1 MFNILDRYIIKKY
14 LGTFFYVVLALIAV
28 ICAIDFA
35 EKNDDFLDA
44 NLSYWYVFTEYYL
57 NYIPYLAN
65 FLSPLMVF
73 VSTIVVASQMAAHT
87 EVIAILSSRISYL
100 RMLFSF
106 FLGSVIVAVLV
117 FIMIGWVLPNANKK
131 RVAFEINYVFKR
143 FDYNLRNTHLKLEKD
158 YYAYLK
164 KYNNQIDVGYD
175 FTVEHI
181 VDGTLV
187 SKLKTNR
194 IAWDSISGKWHID
207 AYELREYVD
216 GKETLRQM
224 PSKDTTINVFPKDFQ
239 SKYRKQET
247 LTIPE
252 LRTFIAEQEE
262 RGADDIGIY
271 ITDLYERFTYP
282 FAIIL
287 LTLVAV
293 TVASKK
299 SREGTGLKIFIGFIL
314 AFVYLFFVIVGRGFT
329 QSNLL
334 HPLVSAWIPNFVFG
348 LVGIYMYFKAPK

>member
-14 LGTFFYVVLALIAV
+14 LGTFFYVVAALVAV

-35 EKNDDFLDA
+35 EKNDDFLEA
-44 NLSYWYVFTEYYL
+44 NLSYGFVFTEYYL

-73 VSTIVVASQMAAHT
+73 VSTIIVASQMAAHT

-106 FLGSVIVAVLV
+106 FLGSVIVGVLV

-131 RVAFEINYVFKR
+131 RVAFEVEYVFSR
-143 FDYNLRNTHLKLEKD
+143 FDYNLRNTHLKLEKN

-175 FTVEHI
+175 FTIEHI
-181 VDGTLV
+181 VDGTLI
-187 SKLKTNR
+187 SKLKSNR
-194 IAWDSISGKWHID
+194 IAWDSVSGKWHID
-207 AYELREYVD
+207 PYELREFRD
-216 GKETLRQM
+216 GKETLSQF
-224 PSKDTTINVFPKDFQ
+224 PAKDTTINVFPEDFR

-247 LTIPE
+247 LTLPE
-252 LRTFIAEQEE
+252 LQNFIKAQQE
-262 RGADDIGIY
+262 RGSDDIGIY
-271 ITDLYERFTYP
+271 ITELYERYTYP

-314 AFVYLFFVIVGRGFT
+314 AFVYLFFVIVGRGFM

-334 HPLVSAWIPNFVFG
+334 HPLISAWIPNIVFG
-348 LVGIYMYFKAPK
+348 MVGVYMYMKAPK